1 LHAQSARS
9 SPQQPFGLEQRVQLS
24 QLSQHAAAMDLLQN
38 DSSEDFPSNNNSYSD
53 IDETSMDVLHND
65 VRDESPSNTDC
76 YGDSDSGCE
85 MDDEDET
92 LQREEVTRTLSQQGG
107 SYNLLSAKVDF
118 MYNNVVTVAQG
129 LYALN
134 AMDKLNGELMRMS
147 FAPQGTSAMTGTV
160 SLPTTNKRT
169 SKHIRLRKASS
180 PPRKKRAVHTATI

>member
-1 LHAQSARS
+1 
-9 SPQQPFGLEQRVQLS
+9 
-24 QLSQHAAAMDLLQN
+24 MDLLQN

-107 SYNLLSAKVDF
+107 SYNLLSAKVDL